1 MILVTLFISPDF
13 LKPKNI
19 PKSLQLLK
27 RHLIVT
33 LHWTVF
39 TSMCQ
44 FFFYETH
51 LNIFCDDGFFFYNFI
66 SFSNS
71 LLLSF
76 LLSFCYLL
84 KGHCSEFWQWE
95 GVGLSR
101 HEPHPPQACGD
112 HNGYECVLWVSQP
125 VFKLMANTL
134 ILYKTHTHT
143 LYHTG
148 TEPEGGPWV
157 SGIVHSVCVS
167 GARRN
172 I

>member
-19 PKSLQLLK
+19 PKSMQPLK

-44 FFFYETH
+44 FFFLWNAFEY
-51 LNIFCDDGFFFYNFI
+51 LLGWWDFFFYSFI

-143 LYHTG
+143 LPHRNRTR
-148 TEPEGGPWV
+148 GGPL
-157 SGIVHSVCVS
+157 GIRHCALSLC
-167 GARRN
+167 
-172 I
+172 